1 MRTMSSSG
9 RHSSPSPAR
18 TAQLTGARRHPVAR
32 WTALLAAVLVA
43 GGALA
48 ACGSPAGPSAT
59 SSTPTTSHSE
69 ASVDGNEVDRL
80 PTVPGPTT
88 KPGTPDLS
96 TVTGQKTFLQSVFT
110 DIQSVWKEDVTT
122 AGLTYAPARLVL
134 FQSQV
139 STACGTEKADVGP
152 FYCSGDKTVYL
163 DIRFFSAMDA
173 QFGVSGDFAEA
184 YVVAHELG
192 HHIQNLLGITARVA
206 TADRAD
212 PSQANALSVRVELQ
226 ADCFA
231 GVWAHSTYTRAL
243 LEPGDIDEALHAA
256 QVVGDDFLAQ
266 ASGASVVDPD
276 SWTHG
281 SSSQRQHWFTTGY
294 EVGRPSA
301 CDTFAS

>member
-1 MRTMSSSG
+1 MSPAG
-9 RHSSPSPAR
+9 RHSSPSHAR
-18 TAQLTGARRHPVAR
+18 TAQLTGTNRHRIARR
-32 WTALLAAVLVA
+32 TALLTAALLIA

-59 SSTPTTSHSE
+59 SSTPTSSHSE
-69 ASVDGNEVDRL
+69 ASVDGNEIDRL

-88 KPGTPDLS
+88 TPGAPDLS
-96 TVTGQKTFLQSVFT
+96 TATGQETFLQGVFA
-110 DIQSVWKEDVTT
+110 DIQSVWQKDLSSAGVTY
-122 AGLTYAPARLVL
+122 GPAKLVL

-139 STACGTEKADVGP
+139 STACGNESANVGP
-152 FYCSGDKTVYL
+152 FYCSGDRTVYL
-163 DIRFFSAMDA
+163 DISFFTAIEA

-206 TADRAD
+206 SADRAD

-231 GVWAHSTYTRAL
+231 GVWAHSAYERTL

-294 EVGRPSA
+294 EDGRPNA